1 MGITRNDLNILAP
14 GANAFVVTP
23 SDSNYFDHKTRG
35 LYVGVTGNVAVEM
48 AGGNVVTFIGLAGG
62 VVHPLQVI
70 RVLATGTTALNIVG
84 IT

>member
-1 MGITRNDLNILAP
+1 MSITKNELDILQP
-14 GANAFVVTP
+14 GLNAFAITP
-23 SDSNYFDHKTRG
+23 NDGVFFAKTRG

-70 RVLATGTTALNIVG
+70 RVLSSGTTALNIIG
-84 IT
+84 II